1 MYKPPKKL
9 HMNKIEKIGA
19 KIAMNQGL
27 TFGIGALVF
36 ITIFGILFS
45 GGLLGIIGI
54 GALLSYNYLIIS
66 LGLLYIS
73 FPFALW
79 FFGKRNSRNIINGK
93 SKIKTSAEFSFGVN
107 LIIWSV
113 FLFSQLVFGGF
124 EETLYLK
131 LVTLGMI
138 IIFGILTTGT
148 LGLYIVK
155 LTADKIK
162 ACT

>member
-1 MYKPPKKL
+1 MI
-9 HMNKIEKIGA
+9 NDFEKIGA
-19 KIAMNQGL
+19 KIAITQGL
-27 TFGIGALVF
+27 TFGLGGLLF
-36 ITIFGILFS
+36 ISVFGILFS

-54 GALLSYNYLIIS
+54 VALLSYNYLIVS
-66 LGLLYIS
+66 LVLLYAI

-79 FFGKRNSRNIINGK
+79 FFGKRNSNNILRGK

-113 FLFSQLVFGGF
+113 FLFSQLIFGEF

-131 LVTLGMI
+131 LGTFGLI
-138 IIFGILTTGT
+138 IILGILTTGT

-155 LTADKIK
+155 LTEDKIK